1 MYMAKSTLRFVRLVC
16 SHPTHPI
23 VRRPTAR
30 DEKIG
35 ESAPLSPPG
44 DVICIVELSPR
55 LGGLGFSGAVVRNP
69 AAPSWVDTGGPSRI
83 PYPFETKIVAALC
96 DYPFFISA
104 IEVPAP
110 SYGPS
115 SKTPAL
121 PPRWVFVWRLRAF
134 ASGFKFSADKGHLS
148 AV

>member
-96 DYPFFISA
+96 DYPFFYFGDRSSGA
-104 IEVPAP
+104 LLWPIEQNPGPPAKV
-110 SYGPS
+110 GICM
-115 SKTPAL
+115 
-121 PPRWVFVWRLRAF
+121 AF
-134 ASGFKFSADKGHLS
+134 TCICLG
-148 AV
+148 V